1 MPDNSSLY
9 RVLHVHVPLSRNYSL
24 TIHTNLVDAHFYIFS
39 KAALAML
46 EARKEKIVSIKG
58 ELIPYLVRC
67 QFRKAFTRTSA
78 SLSLSLSLAMGF
90 PNSASP

>member
-1 MPDNSSLY
+1 LPDESSLN
-9 RVLHVHVPLSRNYSL
+9 RVLRELLSRNYSL

-78 SLSLSLSLAMGF
+78 SLARSLAMGF